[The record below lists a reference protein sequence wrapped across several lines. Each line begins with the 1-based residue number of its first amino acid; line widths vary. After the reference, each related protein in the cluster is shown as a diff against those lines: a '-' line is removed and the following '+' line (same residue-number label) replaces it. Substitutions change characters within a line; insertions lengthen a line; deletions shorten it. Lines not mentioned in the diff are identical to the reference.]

1 MPTYMIGFTITLL
14 ALAAAGLFFDR
25 PWPYTIQEV
34 LIHYGPGL
42 RDVLH
47 YRSIDGI
54 IWTLEIEIKYYILC
68 AIFLLLFQRQ
78 STFLFV
84 IPATLFVGEL
94 ALSRF
99 MPVWAVELS
108 ALHAAITP
116 FLFSAQYIVYMIA
129 GTALHFV
136 FVGRMSGKMG
146 YLLAMALLL
155 GFLLMW
161 ALCPRLVPIDL
172 AWSYAFALA
181 VFVAALRFQPRAL
194 SNPAIRLL
202 ASISYPLYVVHGV
215 LGYVVLRILMDLGVD
230 VGQSIAVTCLIVFP
244 LAWTI
249 HQFVEQPGQA
259 VARILD
265 APTSQP
271 G

>member
-94 ALSRF
+94 AL
-99 MPVWAVELS
+99 
-108 ALHAAITP
+108 
-116 FLFSAQYIVYMIA
+116 
-129 GTALHFV
+129 
-136 FVGRMSGKMG
+136 
-146 YLLAMALLL
+146 
-155 GFLLMW
+155 
-161 ALCPRLVPIDL
+161 C
-172 AWSYAFALA
+172 
-181 VFVAALRFQPRAL
+181 ALRKNGTVVPLSRGQLFQ
-194 SNPAIRLL
+194 
-202 ASISYPLYVVHGV
+202 
-215 LGYVVLRILMDLGVD
+215 
-230 VGQSIAVTCLIVFP
+230 
-244 LAWTI
+244 
-249 HQFVEQPGQA
+249 
-259 VARILD
+259 
-265 APTSQP
+265 
-271 G
+271 

>member
-1 MPTYMIGFTITLL
+1 
-14 ALAAAGLFFDR
+14 
-25 PWPYTIQEV
+25 
-34 LIHYGPGL
+34 
-42 RDVLH
+42 
-47 YRSIDGI
+47 
-54 IWTLEIEIKYYILC
+54 
-68 AIFLLLFQRQ
+68 
-78 STFLFV
+78 
-84 IPATLFVGEL
+84 
-94 ALSRF
+94 